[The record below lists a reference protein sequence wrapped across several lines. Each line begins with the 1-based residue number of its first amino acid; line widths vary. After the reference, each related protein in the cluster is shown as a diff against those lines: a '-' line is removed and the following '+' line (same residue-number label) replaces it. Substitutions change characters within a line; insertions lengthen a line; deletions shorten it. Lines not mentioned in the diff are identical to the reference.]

1 MSELLIDVLRNTEEL
16 VGRAAVQCREL
27 ETLRIAIEKESA
39 KINNQWHAHI
49 PGFSTFLQLNIHQS
63 ARAEALLQRIKAE
76 DFTEPEGEGILH
88 RDYRLI
94 EGEVASFENN
104 WAAIKK
110 CHSITGFRHAIPLRT
125 QAGGKGQSSV
135 FVTAIVENGH
145 EWVRVLS
152 TTEKALLVQM
162 AEVDFPCNN
171 NNNNSD
177 DDNSNEKEDD
187 PELQKV
193 LKDDD
198 TQIELLKCAQ
208 QLLAAARRIHGGY
221 QHRIRIILP
230 NIQSGQKRKRDID
243 RLLRGVQSLSDSD
256 IPLVVECAQEA
267 RQPPP
272 ALDVAI
278 KNLLDLGRAAE
289 APPLTPVINVDT
301 SILVALT
308 TDICHKRAAQQKWRP
323 KVLDDVADEAEH
335 GPRLTKCLH
344 PLLGGRTLVCTRQAA
359 DTCVRMVYDAATDAE
374 IARLEILLG
383 QETLRGKEDDKM
395 AFIERVLDQDHWP
408 AGAEDDPKTE
418 SRRQRLVAELQ
429 KLSCHPV
436 PEDLQLPIRIA
447 EDFRREHVRGEV
459 LKGNLPK
466 VALEVEPTLND
477 TNCSSFIYGWRTGNT
492 TITCNRH
499 VVRKMGSLVN
509 KLRWSRDAEMAPIIA
524 LDWSRGLAKLP
535 FPGEVLVKWTDDS
548 AA

>member
-1 MSELLIDVLRNTEEL
+1 MSEPSSLDVDVLKNTEEL
-16 VGRAAVQCREL
+16 VGRAAAQCREL
-27 ETLRIAIEKESA
+27 EALRIAIEKESA

-49 PGFSTFLQLNIHQS
+49 PGFSTFLQLNIHQNV
-63 ARAEALLQRIKAE
+63 RAEALLQRIKAG
-76 DFTEPEGEGILH
+76 TEPEGEGIFH

-110 CHSITGFRHAIPLRT
+110 CHSITGFRHALPIPHT
-125 QAGGKGQSSV
+125 QPGGKGQSSV
-135 FVTAIVENGH
+135 FVTAIVDNGH
-145 EWVRVLS
+145 EW
-152 TTEKALLVQM
+152 
-162 AEVDFPCNN
+162 
-171 NNNNSD
+171 
-177 DDNSNEKEDD
+177 
-187 PELQKV
+187 
-193 LKDDD
+193 
-198 TQIELLKCAQ
+198 CAQ

-221 QHRIRIILP
+221 QHRIRIMLP

-243 RLLRGVQSLSDSD
+243 RLLRGVQSLGDSD
-256 IPLVVECAQEA
+256 ISLVMECAQET

-278 KNLLDLGRAAE
+278 KNLLDLGKAA
-289 APPLTPVINVDT
+289 AATPLTPVLNVDT

-308 TDICHKRAAQQKWRP
+308 TDICHKRADQQKWRP

-335 GPRLTKCLH
+335 GPRLTKCLR

-408 AGAEDDPKTE
+408 AGVQDDPKTE
-418 SRRQRLVAELQ
+418 SRRKRLVAELQ

-499 VVRKMGSLVN
+499 VFRKMGSLVN

-535 FPGEVLVKWTDDS
+535 FPGEVLVEWTDD
-548 AA
+548 